1 VEATDKIHDP
11 VGEIDELDTLVRLDD
26 EGFAMNRKAARRR
39 RSHLLD
45 GPLANGDGRT
55 FAHAVSCPIARR
67 GTQVHRLAPSWVSVR
82 ASFLVRT
89 CNVTKKQILEQPPG
103 RQDGRPSR
111 LCYTRVVSALAGS
124 NVAIRFRRFSSQEP
138 RRSREVGEIPTRSRH
153 CKRGALHTVSLFC
166 SRQSLDIGSGKTVN
180 ARRSASQETWQ
191 SEARFLRR
199 VRRRKEQFCITFA
212 PAGVSTPGVS
222 S

>member
-1 VEATDKIHDP
+1 QRSLKLVDDQRARRVHRPQADQPFAHVEATDKIHDP

-45 GPLANGDGRT
+45 GPLADGDGRT
-55 FAHAVSCPIARR
+55 FAHAVSCPIAHR
-67 GTQVHRLAPSWVSVR
+67 GIQVHRLALSWVSVR

-89 CNVTKKQILEQPPG
+89 CNVTKKRILEQPPG

-124 NVAIRFRRFSSQEP
+124 NVAIRFRRF
-138 RRSREVGEIPTRSRH
+138 TRASAVH
-153 CKRGALHTVSLFC
+153 AKWVKCPHGPATVS
-166 SRQSLDIGSGKTVN
+166 G
-180 ARRSASQETWQ
+180 
-191 SEARFLRR
+191 ARF
-199 VRRRKEQFCITFA
+199 
-212 PAGVSTPGVS
+212 TPS
-222 S
+222 